1 MHGDTSV
8 RELVG
13 KDSRLYDRYVSN
25 AADERG
31 TNDAFREA
39 QAEWERFLTHSHGDV
54 FDGLDA
60 GTTPKSLFVDALYY
74 DFVVD
79 RLIECVER
87 QCGVQVVN
95 REASHNTDALAVE
108 FRSLHESIVDTAAV
122 DRRIEAAL
130 GGERLYTDAAFLREL
145 YESVVSRGLRRQL
158 GEYYTPNGVAE
169 LSVGELGVDDHESE
183 TFLDPGCGSGVFLA
197 ACIDAKL
204 DALGDD
210 RDPDELVELVTDTVY
225 GIDLNPV
232 AVKSAKLRYLLA
244 LGPVLEDSGIARL
257 ELPVFLTDSLRLT
270 RDDRIR
276 FGGERVELCVDH
288 LVGNPPWITWGA
300 LSESVREAW
309 RERYVEELNLLPHRG
324 VETRLGHVN
333 DDISVPFVWVC
344 IHRYLDSEGQASFV
358 LKRDITKGPAGRLL
372 RTQRVNERPVAVRHI
387 HDFNRLR
394 PFSDGVDVDAAV
406 YTLKADI
413 DPGFPVAV
421 DSWRAASGRPSF
433 TAAGAMRETLTR
445 EQTGV
450 RPVDDDPASS
460 WVRDDAERRALG
472 TCEHDIRHG
481 VKDDARA
488 VYSIDRGQVDE
499 LEHDHVF
506 PYIDSKHVVKYGL
519 FGHDL
524 RLVPMRTANEDNE
537 AELRETCPRT
547 YEYLRSN
554 RQPLD
559 DRSSAWLER
568 GPFYTMFGLGEY
580 TWAPYKVVWCR
591 LGFKPAFAV
600 VSTVGDE
607 DVGEKMVVPGDHFMF
622 IPTDNRDEAHFLCG
636 LLNSSI
642 YRKSM
647 VGVAG
652 GGKSGLSKAV
662 VDKLELPAYT
672 ETEDS
677 KRIAE
682 LSVAAHEI
690 VPEHTD
696 VSKRE
701 YNDRTIEELA
711 AVQARLDDRVEALLT
726 EGDGSLFAD
735 TERRAPGPS
744 CDS

>member
-1 MHGDTSV
+1 
-8 RELVG
+8 
-13 KDSRLYDRYVSN
+13 
-25 AADERG
+25 
-31 TNDAFREA
+31 
-39 QAEWERFLTHSHGDV
+39 
-54 FDGLDA
+54 
-60 GTTPKSLFVDALYY
+60 
-74 DFVVD
+74 
-79 RLIECVER
+79 
-87 QCGVQVVN
+87 
-95 REASHNTDALAVE
+95 
-108 FRSLHESIVDTAAV
+108 
-122 DRRIEAAL
+122 
-130 GGERLYTDAAFLREL
+130 
-145 YESVVSRGLRRQL
+145 
-158 GEYYTPNGVAE
+158 
-169 LSVGELGVDDHESE
+169 
-183 TFLDPGCGSGVFLA
+183 
-197 ACIDAKL
+197 
-204 DALGDD
+204 
-210 RDPDELVELVTDTVY
+210 
-225 GIDLNPV
+225 
-232 AVKSAKLRYLLA
+232 
-244 LGPVLEDSGIARL
+244 
-257 ELPVFLTDSLRLT
+257 
-270 RDDRIR
+270 
-276 FGGERVELCVDH
+276 
-288 LVGNPPWITWGA
+288 
-300 LSESVREAW
+300 VREAW

-421 DSWRAASGRPSF
+421 DSWQAASGQPSF

-488 VYSIDRGQVDE
+488 VYSIDRSQVDE
-499 LEHDHVF
+499 LEHDHVY

-547 YEYLRSN
+547 YRYLTSN

-568 GPFYTMFGLGEY
+568 GPFYTVFGLGEY

-642 YRKSM
+642 YLKSM